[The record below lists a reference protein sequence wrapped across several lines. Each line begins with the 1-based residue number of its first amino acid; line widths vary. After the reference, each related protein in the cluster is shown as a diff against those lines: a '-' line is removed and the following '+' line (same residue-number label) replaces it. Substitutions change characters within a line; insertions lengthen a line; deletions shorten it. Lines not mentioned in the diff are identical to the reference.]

1 MKFFNRKKYYT
12 IVWSYGYDELEKYNN
27 IIKARSKEEACI
39 KLYNRHIL
47 PIYIYSIK
55 EGI

>member
-27 IIKARSKEEACI
+27 IITAHNKEEACI
-39 KLYNRHIL
+39 KLYSRHSL
-47 PIYIYSIK
+47 PIYIHSIK